1 MVGSGVYLLPA
12 SLAPLGW
19 ASVAGW
25 AISISGALAL
35 ALCIAALTRAMPDV
49 HGPIGFARALFG
61 PLAAFAVGW
70 SFWISSW
77 VAIAAIAVAGAGY
90 LSVFLP
96 GIASGEGT
104 PALVAIGFIWLF
116 TAINLAGA
124 RTAGGVQVVATALKM
139 LPLAAVALLVLV
151 VATGGGAAG
160 GASPPPV
167 PPDAFALA
175 PVMAAT
181 ALTLWAMLGF
191 ESASVPAA
199 KVRDPYRTIPRATI
213 IGTAIVGLIYV
224 LTCSGIALLSPV
236 DEVAKSNAPFADFV
250 ARHYSAPAGRTVALL
265 AAISVLLTL
274 NGWVLLQ
281 GEAMLTLVR
290 TCGVA
295 RWFGRTSGPGTPVRA
310 ILVSSTLA
318 TIVTLSNYSRSLGKL
333 FEFMALLSTV
343 ATLLLYLSCAAG
355 VLTLAATSRIRA
367 NPFLIGA
374 AAAGAAFTGF
384 ALVGAGA
391 EPALWG
397 GALILMGLPIYLFA
411 RERAVA
417 VPA

>member
-12 SLAPLGW
+12 SLAPFGW

-25 AISISGALAL
+25 VISISGALAL
-35 ALCIAALTRAMPDV
+35 ALCIATLTRAMPDA

-70 SFWISSW
+70 SFWISAW

-96 GIASGEGT
+96 GIASGEGA
-104 PALVAIGFIWLF
+104 PALVAVAFIWLF

-124 RTAGGVQVVATALKM
+124 RTAGGVQVVATVLKM
-139 LPLAAVALLVLV
+139 LPLAAVALLVIV

-160 GASPPPV
+160 GASPPPLA
-167 PPDAFALA
+167 PGNFSIA

-199 KVRDPYRTIPRATI
+199 KVRDPARTIPRATL
-213 IGTAIVGLIYV
+213 IGTALVGLIYV

-236 DEVAKSNAPFADFV
+236 AEVAQSNAPFADFV
-250 ARHYSAPAGRTVALL
+250 ARHFSAPAGRAVALL

-295 RWFGRTSGPGTPVRA
+295 RWFGRTGAQDTPVRA
-310 ILVSSTLA
+310 ILVSSGLA
-318 TIVTLSNYSRSLGKL
+318 TVVTLSNYSRSLGKL

-343 ATLLLYLSCAAG
+343 ATLLLYLACAAG
-355 VLTLAATSRIRA
+355 VLTLAATGRIKA
-367 NPFLIGA
+367 NPFLVAA
-374 AAAGAAFTGF
+374 AAAGAAFTAF

-411 RERAVA
+411 RERPAA